1 MSEWNRSGR
10 EGDQGRYGSQ
20 GSDRER
26 SGGQDRWSS
35 QGGGGSEQRTFE
47 DDYRG
52 HYGTEQGGQG
62 YGGQGSG
69 GQGYQGYGGQGYG
82 NQRSGSQAYGGSS
95 GYGGSG
101 GGQSYGSQGYGGQG
115 YGSGS
120 GRFGGQGQGGQGS
133 GGQGYGGQS
142 YGNQRQQGSGQGGD
156 QRLQRIS
163 DGDNDR
169 MFGGFSRG
177 HGDEEQMG
185 EHRGKGPKN
194 YTRSDDRIR
203 EDVNDR
209 LSDDP
214 RLDASEIEVQV
225 SSCEVTLTGTV
236 NTRDDKRR
244 AEDIAE
250 QISGVKHV
258 QNNLRVQQMGMGA
271 QSGQQQSGGQQQAG
285 GTRQTG
291 ASASSASQG
300 RA

>member
-1 MSEWNRSGR
+1 MSEWNKSGR
-10 EGDQGRYGSQ
+10 EDDQGRYGSQ
-20 GSDRER
+20 GSDRDR
-26 SGGQDRWSS
+26 FRGQGRWSS
-35 QGGGGSEQRTFE
+35 QGGGNEQRTFE

-52 HYGTEQGGQG
+52 HYGSEQGGQG
-62 YGGQGSG
+62 YGGQSSG
-69 GQGYQGYGGQGYG
+69 GQGYQGYGGQAYG
-82 NQRSGSQAYGGSS
+82 NQRYGSQAYGGSS
-95 GYGGSG
+95 GSSDY
-101 GGQSYGSQGYGGQG
+101 QGSQGGQG

-120 GRFGGQGQGGQGS
+120 GRFGGQGQGGQS
-133 GGQGYGGQS
+133 YGGQGYGGQS
-142 YGNQRQQGSGQGGD
+142 YGGQSYGGQGQQGFGQRGD

-177 HGDEEQMG
+177 HDDDRQMG

-236 NTRDDKRR
+236 NTREDKRR
-244 AEDIAE
+244 AEDVAE
-250 QISGVKHV
+250 QVSGVKHV
-258 QNNLRVQQMGMGA
+258 QNNLRVQQMGMG
-271 QSGQQQSGGQQQAG
+271 QSGQQQAG
-285 GTRQTG
+285 GQSAGTRQSG